1 MEFFRGN
8 GEGIEAWFSE
18 NISEVAANVLA
29 NCEKQPISLEVLN
42 QILVLSHEGGMSEGF
57 FWFYFLSDPHSRK
70 VYWYDPKKLAEF
82 DQAYLRST
90 KLQTLNHLKWGLKR
104 LYIDALLYF
113 GNIRQ
118 CYRTLRDLDRNQLDS
133 FFEKRIFNTQAI
145 TGRSD
150 YLPLST
156 IAKDDRYLIAETAC
170 KTYAPADETMPDL
183 LEYIKGRL
191 RVAAAAGRSR
201 VKIKDLVAGD
211 SVSSRYDADQLSFS
225 LDEAMEQEVGSALD
239 LENAIEPII
248 QKFKAARTRALSN
261 TKLYLSMVG
270 DMDVYVATSMRSRA
284 DFRSMA
290 DFCETTFSDP
300 RVRELKLR
308 HFDPTMSA
316 ANNHEDKGLIE
327 CLMVK
332 CAKILIYNAGL
343 RDSYGKDA
351 EAAMALSLGKPVIF
365 YCDSETK
372 RKIFQEIHPLARLID
387 FANGVAVGSI
397 VMDKLNEVPEMIRRI
412 FVNDMEFELKKK
424 SNNFFLLCEKMTGSA
439 IRLQS
444 SDLLIRETFWNYY
457 NRSPQ
462 HSL

>member
-1 MEFFRGN
+1 MSNRDLILREMEFFRGN

-300 RVRELKLR
+300 RVRELKQSLDTSFY
-308 HFDPTMSA
+308 HPGVLATIAPYNTAFGKKFDALFHQSA
-316 ANNHEDKGLIE
+316 AEIKNFAEVVEEQGGSILGNVDGVDVTVEHVAAIQESDLLRIDYGAALDKFRRISKLKKT
-327 CLMVK
+327 LDQ
-332 CAKILIYNAGL
+332 
-343 RDSYGKDA
+343 R
-351 EAAMALSLGKPVIF
+351 PP
-365 YCDSETK
+365 SEWTK
-372 RKIFQEIHPLARLID
+372 H
-387 FANGVAVGSI
+387 ANGVRTW
-397 VMDKLNEVPEMIRRI
+397 KLPTEE
-412 FVNDMEFELKKK
+412 
-424 SNNFFLLCEKMTGSA
+424 A
-439 IRLQS
+439 
-444 SDLLIRETFWNYY
+444 
-457 NRSPQ
+457 
-462 HSL
+462 